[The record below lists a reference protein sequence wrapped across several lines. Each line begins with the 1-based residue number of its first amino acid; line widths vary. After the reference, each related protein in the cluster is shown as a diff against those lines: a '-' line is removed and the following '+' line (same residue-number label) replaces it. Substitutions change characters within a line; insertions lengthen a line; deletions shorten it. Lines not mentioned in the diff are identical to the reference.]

1 MLIFKTRLVKLKYKI
16 DQYLS
21 QMRIGLVFQPDN
33 LVFFVKFSQEIIKL
47 FHVVKKL
54 FTSD

>member
-21 QMRIGLVFQPDN
+21 QMRIGLVFQPYN
-33 LVFFVKFSQEIIKL
+33 FIFIVKFSQEIIKL
-47 FHVVKKL
+47 FHIVKKL
-54 FTSD
+54 FASD